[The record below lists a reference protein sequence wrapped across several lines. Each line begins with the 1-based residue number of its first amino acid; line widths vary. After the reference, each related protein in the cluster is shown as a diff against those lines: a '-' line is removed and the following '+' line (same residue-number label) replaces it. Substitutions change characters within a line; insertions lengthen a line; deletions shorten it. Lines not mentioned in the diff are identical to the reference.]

1 MKKILF
7 LIVIFV
13 FFSCKKEKENSQFEE
28 SPVSS
33 RTETEI
39 IKERNFPFKNLSK
52 VEVLSYEDR
61 MRWDKKITKK
71 ENKYYKDLVV
81 DYKLNFDSTKVK
93 ERVLLSS
100 ALKTELIGLLSQDSC
115 KVENLPRDC
124 YMPRHMI
131 VFRDQKN
138 RIIGYKELCLSCKG
152 YRESKN
158 LENYN
163 GFCFTQM
170 EDLFKKAGIKYFD
183 EDYE

>member
-1 MKKILF
+1 MKKIIF
-7 LIVIFV
+7 LIFIFV
-13 FFSCKKEKENSQFEE
+13 FISCKKEQERPQPDE
-28 SPVSS
+28 SPMVAKS
-33 RTETEI
+33 ETEI
-39 IKERNFPFKNLSK
+39 IKERDFPLKESSK
-52 VEVLSYEDR
+52 IEILSYEDR

-71 ENKYYKDLVV
+71 DNKYYKDLVV

-100 ALKTELIGLLSQDSC
+100 ELKTELIGLLSQDSC

>member
-1 MKKILF
+1 MRK
-7 LIVIFV
+7 V
-13 FFSCKKEKENSQFEE
+13 FFLLTILILISCKKEQEKLELDETPIITKS
-28 SPVSS
+28 
-33 RTETEI
+33 ETEI
-39 IKERNFPFKNLSK
+39 IKERDFPLKELSK
-52 VEVLSYEDR
+52 VEILSYEDR
-61 MRWDKKITKK
+61 MRWDRKITKK
-71 ENKYYKDLVV
+71 DNKYYKDLVV
-81 DYKLNFDSTKVK
+81 DYKLNFDSTKIK
-93 ERVLLSS
+93 ERVFLSS
-100 ALKTELIGLLSQDSC
+100 ALKTELIGLMSQDSC

-158 LENYN
+158 MENYN